1 MYNYIIMN
9 ATLQT
14 IILVGATASAIGAI
28 AYFFGKLFK
37 LFGTWFTFIN
47 DWYGT
52 DEKPG
57 VNERLDQGS
66 ARFDFIESE
75 LKTIKE
81 ELFNNHGSSLRDAID
96 RIEAATVKPKRSS
109 SPKN

>member
-1 MYNYIIMN
+1 MYNYTIMN
-9 ATLQT
+9 STLQA
-14 IILVGATASAIGAI
+14 IILIGAAASAIGAI
-28 AYFFGKLFK
+28 AFFFSKTFK
-37 LFGTWFTFIN
+37 LFGTWFTFIQ

-52 DEKPG
+52 EDKPG
-57 VNERLDQGS
+57 VIERLQEGNQ
-66 ARFDFIESE
+66 RFDYIEGE

-109 SPKN
+109 TPKK

>member
-9 ATLQT
+9 TTLQT
-14 IILVGATASAIGAI
+14 IILIGAAASAIGAI
-28 AYFFGKLFK
+28 AFFFSKLFR

-52 DEKPG
+52 EDKPG

-66 ARFDFIESE
+66 ERFDFIESE

>member
-1 MYNYIIMN
+1 MYNYSIMN
-9 ATLQT
+9 TTLQT
-14 IILVGATASAIGAI
+14 IILIGAAASAIGAI
-28 AYFFGKLFK
+28 AFFFTRLFK

-52 DEKPG
+52 EDKPG
-57 VNERLDQGS
+57 VNERLNDGA
-66 ARFDFIESE
+66 ARFEFIEGE

-109 SPKN
+109 TPKN

>member
-1 MYNYIIMN
+1 MYNYINMN
-9 ATLQT
+9 TTLQT
-14 IILVGATASAIGAI
+14 IILIGATASAFGAI
-28 AYFFGKLFK
+28 AFFFSKLFR

-52 DEKPG
+52 DDKPG

-96 RIEAATVKPKRSS
+96 RIEAATVKSKRSS

>member
-1 MYNYIIMN
+1 MYNYINMN
-9 ATLQT
+9 TTLQT
-14 IILVGATASAIGAI
+14 IILIGATASAIGAI
-28 AYFFGKLFK
+28 AFFFSKLFR

-52 DEKPG
+52 DDKPG

>member
-1 MYNYIIMN
+1 MYNYINMN
-9 ATLQT
+9 STIQT
-14 IILVGATASAIGAI
+14 IILTGAAASALAAIG
-28 AYFFGKLFK
+28 FLFTRTFK

-52 DEKPG
+52 SDKPG

-75 LKTIKE
+75 LKIIKE

-109 SPKN
+109 SPKK

>member
-1 MYNYIIMN
+1 MYNYIIMS

-14 IILVGATASAIGAI
+14 IILIGAAASAVGAIG
-28 AYFFGKLFK
+28 YLLTKLFT
-37 LFGTWFTFIN
+37 LFGTWFQFIN

-52 DEKPG
+52 EDKPG
-57 VNERLDQGS
+57 VNERLDAGA
-66 ARFDFIESE
+66 ARFEYIESE
-75 LKTIKE
+75 LKIIKE

-96 RIEAATVKPKRSS
+96 RIEAAVAKPKRSS

>member
-1 MYNYIIMN
+1 MYNYIIMS

-14 IILVGATASAIGAI
+14 IILIGAAASAIGAI
-28 AYFFGKLFK
+28 GFLFTKLFR
-37 LFGTWFTFIN
+37 LFGTWFEFIN

-52 DEKPG
+52 EDKPG
-57 VNERLDQGS
+57 VNQRLDAG
-66 ARFDFIESE
+66 ATRFEFIEGE
-75 LKTIKE
+75 LKIIKE

-96 RIEAATVKPKRSS
+96 RIEAAVAKPKRSS

>member
-9 ATLQT
+9 TTIQT
-14 IILVGATASAIGAI
+14 IILTGAAASAIGAI
-28 AYFFGKLFK
+28 AFFFTKIFK

-57 VNERLDQGS
+57 VNERLNHGAD
-66 ARFDFIESE
+66 RFNYIEGE
-75 LKTIKE
+75 LKIIKE